1 MVNERIIVTDINNG
15 NVILT
20 SDGIKIIAY
29 DKYRK
34 NLEKEIYMIFSINND
49 KLLYIFKKIYYAAF
63 KATNFDIKQN
73 PIIK

>member
-1 MVNERIIVTDINNG
+1 MKVIKEKFFISLANERIIATDINNG

-49 KLLYIFKKIYYAAF
+49 KLLYVFKKNILCSF
-63 KATNFDIKQN
+63 
-73 PIIK
+73 